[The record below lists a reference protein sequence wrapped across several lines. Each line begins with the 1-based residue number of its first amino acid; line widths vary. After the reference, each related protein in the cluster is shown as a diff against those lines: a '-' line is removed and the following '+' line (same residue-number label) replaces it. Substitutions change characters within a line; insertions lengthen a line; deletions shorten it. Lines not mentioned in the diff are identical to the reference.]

1 METFF
6 QQLIN
11 GLTMGSLYALVA
23 LGYTMVYGVMRL
35 INFAHGDLVALSAY
49 TGFTIYAIFF
59 SESGSSLLI
68 ILIIFTVAA
77 LLMALVGVILEFFA
91 YRPLRNAPRLSAV
104 VSALGA
110 GMIIQNGIML
120 AWGADVKIFP
130 TDLLPS
136 GIWNINGLIL
146 TYTDVLILVVS
157 FIVMIALFFFINKT
171 KVGTAIRAV
180 AIDQDAARLMGINVN
195 AIIMIIFIV
204 GSMLAAVAGLF
215 IGAKYTSLTF
225 NMGWSFGL
233 SAFVAAIIGGIGN
246 IPGAVLGGLLLGLF
260 NAMISGYVSTTW
272 AEAFTYIL
280 LIIIL
285 IFRPSGIF
293 GEKVAEKV

>member
-1 METFF
+1 MEIFF

-35 INFAHGDLVALSAY
+35 INFAHGDLIALSAY
-49 TGFTIYAIFF
+49 TGFTLYTIFF
-59 SESGSSLLI
+59 SGLESSLLL
-68 ILIIFTVAA
+68 ILIIFSIAA
-77 LLMALVGVILEFFA
+77 ILMAIVGVSLEFFA
-91 YRPLRNAPRLSAV
+91 YRPLRSAPRLSAV

-110 GMIIQNGIML
+110 GMIIQNSIML

-130 TDLLPS
+130 TDLLPNKTWNLS
-136 GIWNINGLIL
+136 GVIL
-146 TYTDVLILVVS
+146 TFTDVLILIAS
-157 FIVMIALFFFINKT
+157 LIIMIVLFVFINKT
-171 KVGTAIRAV
+171 RVGTAIRAV

-195 AIIMIIFIV
+195 VIIMVIFII
-204 GSMLAAVAGLF
+204 GSMLGAIAGLF

-225 NMGWSFGL
+225 GMGWTFGL
-233 SAFVAAIIGGIGN
+233 SAFIAAIIGGIGN
-246 IPGAVLGGLLLGLF
+246 IPGAVLGGILLGLF

-272 AEAFTYIL
+272 SEAFTYIL
-280 LIIIL
+280 LIVIL
-285 IFRPSGIF
+285 IFRPSGIL